1 MQFTQGIV
9 AQACKSSTWEGGVGG
24 YLCVQGQPCLLS
36 KFQDS
41 QDYREMLSQKKK
53 NEIYSVNIPVE
64 NFMEMKDLLCASLA
78 FLFEK

>member
-9 AQACKSSTWEGGVGG
+9 AHAFKSSTWEGGVGG
-24 YLCVQGQPCLLS
+24 YLCVQGQPCLHS

-41 QDYREMLSQKKK
+41 QVYRETLSQKKK

-64 NFMEMKDLLCASLA
+64 KFMEMKDLLCASLA